1 MDQLQYQELVS
12 CYDLSNTLITKFIS
26 LIGTFR
32 SDIAYRV
39 MTECTGMVK
48 ERLDL
53 NALVDKLLE
62 KRIINERQKTQI
74 TDQHCGLTADQRM
87 DKLLSLV
94 KASIE
99 VDGQVFQLF
108 VEIIKQENT
117 IITDR
122 LAQTLLDNYHRLL

>member
-1 MDQLQYQELVS
+1 
-12 CYDLSNTLITKFIS
+12 
-26 LIGTFR
+26 
-32 SDIAYRV
+32 
-39 MTECTGMVK
+39 MTECTGMIK
-48 ERLDL
+48 KRLDL
-53 NALVDKLLE
+53 NTLVDKLLE
-62 KRIINERQKTQI
+62 KRVINERQKNQI

-117 IITDR
+117 IITDS
-122 LAQTLLDNYHRLL
+122 LAQTLIDNYKRLL

>member
-1 MDQLQYQELVS
+1 
-12 CYDLSNTLITKFIS
+12 
-26 LIGTFR
+26 
-32 SDIAYRV
+32 
-39 MTECTGMVK
+39 MTECTGMIK
-48 ERLDL
+48 KRLDL
-53 NALVDKLLE
+53 NTLVDKLLE
-62 KRIINERQKTQI
+62 KRIINERQKNQI

-117 IITDR
+117 IITDS
-122 LAQTLLDNYHRLL
+122 LAQTLLDKYKRLL

>member
-1 MDQLQYQELVS
+1 
-12 CYDLSNTLITKFIS
+12 
-26 LIGTFR
+26 
-32 SDIAYRV
+32 
-39 MTECTGMVK
+39 MTECTGMIK

-74 TDQHCGLTADQRM
+74 TDQHCGLTANQRM

-99 VDGQVFQLF
+99 VDGQIFQLF